1 MICTKDTHQ
10 PTSHTPEPWHY
21 QMEYLVT
28 TISAPDQTGENPYGT
43 YVAEIDGQDVGR
55 FTTSEQHEANA
66 RRICAAVNAC
76 KGLPTEA
83 LEQAV
88 VARLLEA
95 LDYLLQQTVDMDLKY
110 GITLSEG
117 EEDARQ
123 KALVVMAEASG
134 RAA

>member
-1 MICTKDTHQ
+1 
-10 PTSHTPEPWHY
+10 
-21 QMEYLVT
+21 MEYRVT
-28 TISAPDQTGENPYGT
+28 TIFAFNQTGENPYGT
-43 YVAEIDGQDVGR
+43 YIAEIDDQDVGR
-55 FTTSEQHEANA
+55 FTADEQHEANA

-83 LEQAV
+83 LEQGV
-88 VARLLEA
+88 VARLLES

-123 KALVVMAEASG
+123 KALAAIAEATG